1 MARTINR
8 VLITGAGG
16 RIGGM
21 LRTALRGRYERL
33 ILSDIIPLKDIEPHE
48 DAIACDLKDGE
59 AIRRACRDV
68 DAIIHCGG
76 NPRESPWPE
85 ILEPN
90 IIGSINVWEAAR
102 HEGVDRIVYASSNH
116 AIAFTRR
123 SETLDHR
130 GAHRPDCRYGLSKA
144 FMEDLAYLYAYKY
157 GVRGFGMRIGSFTPT
172 PTDARALSTWIS
184 HRDMAQLVSVGLTA
198 DYRNE
203 IVFGISRNKRAW
215 WDNSNAY
222 RLGYDPQDESETY
235 AAEVGH
241 IRGDDPI
248 AEEFQGSRFVSTEF
262 TADPNDVP

>member
-21 LRTALRGRYERL
+21 LRTVLKGRYERL
-33 ILSDIIPLKDIEPHE
+33 ILSDIIPLQNIQPDEEVAP
-48 DAIACDLKDGE
+48 CDLKDGE
-59 AIRRACRDV
+59 AVRRACRGV
-68 DAIIHCGG
+68 DAIVHCGG

-90 IIGSINVWEAAR
+90 IIGSINIWEAAR
-102 HEGVDRIVYASSNH
+102 FEGIDRIVYASSNH

-123 SETLDHR
+123 SEPLDHR

-144 FMEDLAYLYAYKY
+144 FMEDLSFLYAYKY

-184 HRDMAQLVSVGLTA
+184 RRDMAQLVSVGLEA
-198 DYRNE
+198 NYVNE
-203 IVFGISRNKRAW
+203 IVYGISRNRRAW

-222 RLGYDPQDESETY
+222 RLGYNPQDEAETY

-241 IRGDDPI
+241 IHCDDPI